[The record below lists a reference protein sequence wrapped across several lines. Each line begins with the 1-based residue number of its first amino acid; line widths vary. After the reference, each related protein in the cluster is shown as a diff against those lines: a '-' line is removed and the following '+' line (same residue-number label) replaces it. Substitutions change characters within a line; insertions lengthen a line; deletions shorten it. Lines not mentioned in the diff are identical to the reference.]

1 MTRIYIKIF
10 FSFWL
15 VYVLAFF
22 GTDGVVYWFN
32 LRPGLGLSEYRDN
45 PNDRY
50 AVRSLNDTIRFAILF
65 DSDDIRR
72 IVSRAEDWVFERI
85 YLVDENGKD
94 LRGRP
99 IIPEVQQVL
108 NSLSIES
115 PFHLLNETD
124 QTYAGRYIVLRDGGI
139 LRVVSFSTPAYSRR
153 NFWLFYI
160 QNNRQYFIIS
170 ILILGVACFFLA
182 MYLSK
187 GIRTLQGAIREVGK
201 GDLSVRVAPRFSN
214 RRDEIGQLALDFD
227 NMTTRLEQSMNEQK
241 RLIKDVSHELRSPLA
256 RLQFALGIAQQRS
269 NGSVD
274 AELEKI
280 REAAD
285 YLNNIISTILAFP
298 TTEAETW
305 ELNDT
310 VDLKVLLETL
320 AEDYQEEAKSKSVTI
335 QLQCDVDEALVATY
349 GNTLTGVFENVIN
362 NALHY
367 TLPNTTISIL
377 VQVENDSYVVS
388 IHDQGPGVNEAEL
401 ANIFEPFYRTDEARD
416 RASGGYGLGL
426 SIAQRTVALHRGSI
440 VARNDVD
447 GGLVVRITLPCGHYE

>member
-1 MTRIYIKIF
+1 M
-10 FSFWL
+10 
-15 VYVLAFF
+15 LAFF

-45 PNDRY
+45 PIDRY
-50 AVRSLNDTIRFAILF
+50 AVRSLNDSIRFAILF
-65 DSDDIRR
+65 DLDDLER
-72 IVSRAEDWVFERI
+72 IVPRIDDWVFERI
-85 YLVDENGKD
+85 YLVDEDGND

-99 IIPEVQQVL
+99 ITPEVQQVL
-108 NSLSIES
+108 SSLTIES
-115 PFHLLNETD
+115 PFHLLNVED
-124 QTYAGRYIVLRDGGI
+124 QTYAGRYVVLRDGGI
-139 LRVVSFSTPAYSRR
+139 LRVVSFSTPASARR

-160 QNNRQYFIIS
+160 SNNQEYFIIS
-170 ILILGVACFFLA
+170 MLICGVACFFLA

-201 GDLSVRVAPRFSN
+201 GDLSVRIAPRLSN
-214 RRDEIGQLALDFD
+214 RRDEIGQLAVDFD
-227 NMTTRLEQSMNEQK
+227 NMTARLEQSMIEQK

-310 VDLKVLLETL
+310 VDIKILLETL
-320 AEDYQEEAKSKSVTI
+320 VGDYQEEAKSKSVTI
-335 QLQCDVDEALVATY
+335 QMQTNVDEALVATY

-367 TLPNTTISIL
+367 TLPNTVITL
-377 VQVENDSYVVS
+377 QVLEENGNYVVS
-388 IHDQGPGVNEAEL
+388 IQDQGPGVNEAEL

-426 SIAQRTVALHRGSI
+426 SIAQRTVALHKGSI
-440 VARNDVD
+440 VARNNLG
-447 GGLVVRITLPCGHYE
+447 GGLIVRITLPRGHYD